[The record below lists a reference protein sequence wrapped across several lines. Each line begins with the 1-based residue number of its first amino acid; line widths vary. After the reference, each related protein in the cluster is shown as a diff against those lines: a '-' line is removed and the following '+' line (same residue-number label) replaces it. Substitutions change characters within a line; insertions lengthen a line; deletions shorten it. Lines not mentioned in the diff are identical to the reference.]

1 MAIDDIVGQALFL
14 AVAGLAGLVLARVT
28 RLDTSLACVVA
39 GVLFGLLPAWL
50 NFDSGIRTSNVQ
62 SLVFYVFIPILI
74 FEAAWHLKP
83 SLMWKWLLPSLLL
96 ATLGVVVSALVVALL
111 AFLGI
116 NHGASFPVIAALLTG
131 AIVAA
136 TDPVAVVA
144 QLKVRKCPE
153 DLVTLVESESLYNDA
168 TAIVLFT
175 LVLAFALGE
184 TTGSALD
191 IGTDFARS
199 FIGGGLVGVGTGL
212 AAALLARLLGSMATT
227 NCVLLVTA
235 FGSFWIGQHVF
246 GVSGIVTV
254 MLAAITARL
263 MLHNYERRLMPGGS
277 VTWEW
282 LSTLFNSV
290 LFALMGL
297 VITFDMFAQ
306 QWLAMLIAVPT
317 GLLARAAAVYLSC
330 SLSALFGKPVNW
342 AWQHLLV
349 WGGLRGGIAIALVLA
364 IPTSLP
370 YWLTVQSMVFA
381 MVLFSLVFAGPTI
394 GTLLH
399 RLGITD
405 AQAPAQ
411 RAKAS

>member
-1 MAIDDIVGQALFL
+1 MTIDDVVGQALFL
-14 AVAGLAGLVLARVT
+14 AAAGLAGLVLARTT
-28 RLDTSLACVVA
+28 RLDTSLACVVT

-50 NFDSGIRTSNVQ
+50 GFDSGIRASNVQ

-96 ATLGVVVSALVVALL
+96 ATLGVVVSAAVVGLL
-111 AFLGI
+111 AYFGI
-116 NHGASFPVIAALLTG
+116 NHSAGFPVIAALLTG

-144 QLKVRKCPE
+144 QLKVRNCPE

-168 TAIVLFT
+168 TAIVLFSV
-175 LVLAFALGE
+175 VLAFALGQ
-184 TTGSALD
+184 TTGSAVE

-199 FIGGGLVGVGTGL
+199 FIGGGLVGAGMGL

-235 FGSFWIGQHVF
+235 FGSFWVGEHLF
-246 GVSGIVTV
+246 AVSGIVTV
-254 MLAAITARL
+254 MLAATTARL
-263 MLHNYERRLMPGGS
+263 MLHNHERQLMPGGS

-297 VITFDMFAQ
+297 VITFDMFTQ
-306 QWLAMLIAVPT
+306 QWLAMLIAVPI
-317 GLLARAAAVYLSC
+317 GLIARAAAVYLSC
-330 SLSALFGKPVNW
+330 SLSALFGKPVSW

-370 YWLTVQSMVFA
+370 YWWTVQSMVFA
-381 MVLFSLVFAGPTI
+381 MVLFSLFFAGPTV

-399 RLGITD
+399 RLGITEAD
-405 AQAPAQ
+405 QT
-411 RAKAS
+411 RAT